1 VELSVQRVNA
11 PSQQIEEPKIVNS
24 QASTPRV
31 RLDALSKGLSEDNN
45 PIDEKELDYE
55 ERK

>member
-1 VELSVQRVNA
+1 MQRVNA
-11 PSQQIEEPKIVNS
+11 PSQQIEEPQIFNS